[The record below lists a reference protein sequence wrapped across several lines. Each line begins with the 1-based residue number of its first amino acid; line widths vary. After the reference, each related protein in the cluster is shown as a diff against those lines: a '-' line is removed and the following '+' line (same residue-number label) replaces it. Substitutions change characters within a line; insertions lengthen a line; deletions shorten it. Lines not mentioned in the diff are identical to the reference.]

1 MKEFSHA
8 YDACCFV
15 PALHKRNKQGVF
27 FFPRLFCCS
36 LLYSDFLLFLK
47 CQGRC
52 TENLFLPF
60 QLLMQDLG

>member
-1 MKEFSHA
+1 MHMMHA
-8 YDACCFV
+8 
-15 PALHKRNKQGVF
+15 ALYQPFTNVISRVCF